1 MFVKQIDTQGLSLQ
15 RGSMPRREGGS
26 KPVETHL
33 DDAGRV
39 ELRRRCCTSLLYW
52 RSLGRAR
59 TDACTVPRV
68 RMCGVS
74 RPLGRRA
81 AGARD
86 CACQCGPLSRP
97 RILLSGRDGRR
108 YGGPVQDR
116 VRVSEMAKD
125 LDLYLTIP
133 GCYLG
138 RGIVGPWIDSTNQVH
153 GCGVALELCAI
164 RDGCRPLAGLPPRLR
179 FVAL

>member
-1 MFVKQIDTQGLSLQ
+1 MA
-15 RGSMPRREGGS
+15 RREGGS
-26 KPVETHL
+26 KPGETHL

-81 AGARD
+81 AGAGD

-97 RILLSGRDGRR
+97 RILLSGRGGRR
-108 YGGPVQDR
+108 YGGPGAGPR
-116 VRVSEMAKD
+116 TR
-125 LDLYLTIP
+125 
-133 GCYLG
+133 LG
-138 RGIVGPWIDSTNQVH
+138 DGERPRPLPHDPRLLFGSRIVGPWIDSTNQVH
-153 GCGVALELCAI
+153 GCGVALELGSGGHG
-164 RDGCRPLAGLPPRLR
+164 RRPLASLPSRPRVVVSR
-179 FVAL
+179 QTQQGV